1 VVGWNGAENSYCIV
15 NSFALFLASMSVQ
28 RRIMELSH
36 AILYC
41 VADNSGNIVFQN
53 AAFSKGYTHIRPSK
67 SLHLGDG
74 IVQLINRAY
83 ELHEMIHS
91 GFVTIKDT
99 EGGHM
104 IVAYE
109 VFFKDEHF
117 HFVGLLQVEIEQADE
132 AALAALRKARKSA
145 IFHLSHNV
153 RAPLSKIIGLSDLLL
168 IDGQQSEII
177 EMIANASRELDEAL
191 KALGEILNRE
201 I

>member
-1 VVGWNGAENSYCIV
+1 
-15 NSFALFLASMSVQ
+15 MSVQ

-36 AILYC
+36 SILYC
-41 VADNSGNIVFQN
+41 VADTHGNIIFENQ
-53 AAFSKGYTHIRPSK
+53 AFTKAYTHIRPAK

-83 ELHEMIHS
+83 EVHEMIHS

-104 IVAYE
+104 IIAFE

-117 HFVGLLQVEIEQADE
+117 HFVGSLQVEIEQADE
-132 AALAALRKARKSA
+132 AALSALRKARKSA

-153 RAPLSKIIGLSDLLL
+153 RAPLAKVIGLSDLLL

-177 EMIANASRELDEAL
+177 EMIANASRELDEAV
-191 KALGEILNRE
+191 KALGEILN
-201 I
+201 IDI